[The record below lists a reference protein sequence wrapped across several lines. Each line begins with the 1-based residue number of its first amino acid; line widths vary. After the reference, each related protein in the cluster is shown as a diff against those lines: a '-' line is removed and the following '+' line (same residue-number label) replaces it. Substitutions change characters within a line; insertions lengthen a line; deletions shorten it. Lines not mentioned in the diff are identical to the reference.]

1 MLQAQHLATG
11 SVSASTALVVA
22 FQLLYVADAL
32 WFEAA
37 ILTTMD
43 ITSDGFGFMLVFG
56 DLTWVPFTYTLQARY
71 LADHPQV
78 RVRGLR
84 RHPLC
89 MCLTRRRTYGVFEVV
104 GQHWERLHARPTCA
118 LVSSLAR
125 ICHGSPACLLAAA
138 RVRGAV
144 RRLPRAVM
152 LLQPNGWGRSP
163 WLRNC
168 TSDSIAPWR
177 PPHRR
182 CPGSPS
188 PASCCSR
195 RPAT

>member
-32 WFEAA
+32 SFEPA

-89 MCLTRRRTYGVFEVV
+89 MRLTRRRTYGVFEVI
-104 GQHWERLHARPTCA
+104 GQQRERLHGRPTCA

-125 ICHGSPACLLAAA
+125 IWHGSPACVCLQ
-138 RVRGAV
+138 
-144 RRLPRAVM
+144 RRLSGGQSGGCLV
-152 LLQPNGWGRSP
+152 Q
-163 WLRNC
+163 
-168 TSDSIAPWR
+168 
-177 PPHRR
+177 
-182 CPGSPS
+182 
-188 PASCCSR
+188 
-195 RPAT
+195 